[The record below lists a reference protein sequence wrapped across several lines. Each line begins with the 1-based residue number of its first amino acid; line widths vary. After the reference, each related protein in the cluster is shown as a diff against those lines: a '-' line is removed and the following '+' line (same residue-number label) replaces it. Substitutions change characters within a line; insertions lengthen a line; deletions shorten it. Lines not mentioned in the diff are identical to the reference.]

1 MAAIPQI
8 KKKNILII
16 GYGSMGKKYEQTLKK
31 RFKIFFHDKKKNK
44 KKNFL
49 KKLNYEKIKDFY
61 FVVIS
66 TPPKYHKFFCE
77 ICVKAN
83 RDFIVEK
90 PLFLNNKGWKSIIKQ
105 IDSKKLI
112 CQVAYPRREAISYN
126 YIKNLIR
133 KGRIGKLMIIKSN
146 FSQDF
151 RNLRKDYKNIYYS
164 QMNEGGGIVYD
175 ALSHHINLLT
185 YFMGKIKMIK
195 KTELKL
201 SFKDIQVNDT
211 GILTILFEKK
221 KLGLVFGNQ
230 FQKPNIDEIEFIG
243 TNKNLVF
250 NRLENKLFILSNK
263 KKLIKTFNETYEDIF
278 KRQID
283 NFLLCK
289 RKRIQPKT
297 TVLEEFENLSKLQV

>member
-1 MAAIPQI
+1 M
-8 KKKNILII
+8 
-16 GYGSMGKKYEQTLKK
+16 
-31 RFKIFFHDKKKNK
+31 
-44 KKNFL
+44 
-49 KKLNYEKIKDFY
+49 
-61 FVVIS
+61 
-66 TPPKYHKFFCE
+66 
-77 ICVKAN
+77 
-83 RDFIVEK
+83 
-90 PLFLNNKGWKSIIKQ
+90 
-105 IDSKKLI
+105 I

-126 YIKNLIR
+126 YIKNLIS

-164 QMNEGGGIVYD
+164 QMNESGGIVYD

-185 YFMGKIKMIK
+185 YFMGKIKKIK